1 MVGEVWDDE
10 PDSEPASAAPRAKVV
25 VVLVVSA
32 VMLATLVLCC
42 VAVGETARL
51 IDVDPAHLW

>member
-1 MVGEVWDDE
+1 MVGEVWDEE

-32 VMLATLVLCC
+32 VMLATLALCC
-42 VAVGETARL
+42 VAAGEAARL